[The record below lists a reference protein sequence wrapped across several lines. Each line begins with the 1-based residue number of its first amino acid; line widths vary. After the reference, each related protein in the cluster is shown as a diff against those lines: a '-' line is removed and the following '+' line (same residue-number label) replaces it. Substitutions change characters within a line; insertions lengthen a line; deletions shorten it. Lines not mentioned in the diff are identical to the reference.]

1 MMIRLIVIASF
12 LSLHVLPSVGCSRN
26 LRKELSRGTSPQ
38 LPSALSRDLAHQ
50 APVNAPQPPLPPPLP
65 GEPILAPPQS
75 NAITGNI
82 PVLPNGGP
90 VVPMTVTPAVAEE
103 FISTADTDDRKPLRE
118 RVEENRKKREDR
130 RTDTKPEPPAK
141 AETPAKS
148 DAATKETSTDL
159 GAVKKLLNTSL
170 KRYAEVTDYECR
182 LIKREVVASKQLP
195 TDEILYRFRK
205 EPLSVYMKTL
215 SDAGQ
220 GREVMFVKGQFGEK
234 MHVITGKGD
243 NLIVGVGYKTEV
255 DPDSKMATAKSRY
268 RVYEA
273 GFGRTLA
280 DLTKAVNSMEAG
292 SGAVKALGLVSRKE
306 FEYTLE
312 AVDVTLKPGDDPLLD
327 KGGKRQLFFD
337 PKPDSPS
344 YMLPVLVITTDA
356 AGKEVEYYCF
366 DRLKTPTGLKDMDW
380 HPAMLGKKK

>member
-1 MMIRLIVIASF
+1 MMIRLIVIVAFGSIN
-12 LSLHVLPSVGCSRN
+12 LIPCVGCSRN
-26 LRKELSRGTSPQ
+26 LRNGLSRETSPQ

-50 APVNAPQPPLPPPLP
+50 APVNAPQPPMPPPLP

-90 VVPMTVTPAVAEE
+90 VVPMTFAPIGTEE
-103 FISTADTDDRKPLRE
+103 FISTADTDDRKSLRE
-118 RVEENRKKREDR
+118 RMEENRKKREDR
-130 RTDTKPEPPAK
+130 RTETKPETPAK
-141 AETPAKS
+141 TETPAKS
-148 DAATKETSTDL
+148 DSTAKETNSDL

-170 KRYAEVTDYECR
+170 KRYAEVADYECR
-182 LIKREVVASKQLP
+182 LIKREVVGGKQLP

-215 SDAGQ
+215 SEAGQ
-220 GREVMFVKGQFGEK
+220 GREVMYVKGQFGEK

-280 DLTKAVNSMEAG
+280 GLTKAVNSMEAG

-312 AVDVTLKPGDDPLLD
+312 AIEVTLKPSDDPLLD

-366 DRLKTPTGLKDMDW
+366 DRLKTPTGLKDADW
-380 HPAMLGKKK
+380 NPAMLGKKK